1 MLKYN
6 ELECSS
12 RQRGVTYDYLCYGIK
27 NYLSDFVVKK
37 FLLYTLKSTL
47 KNVTKQFTSFNLF

>member
-1 MLKYN
+1 MFLH
-6 ELECSS
+6 
-12 RQRGVTYDYLCYGIK
+12 QRGVTYDYLCYGIK